1 MYLCGGS
8 GSKIR
13 SRLEGISDS
22 KISLCTSVGVSGP
35 KKFGLDLALLFRG
48 TTIIITI
55 ISVSPRG
62 SAKVKFSN
70 DDESLAQ
77 GS

>member
-13 SRLEGISDS
+13 SRPEGINDS
-22 KISLCTSVGVSGP
+22 RISLCTSVAVSGAQRI
-35 KKFGLDLALLFRG
+35 GLDLALLFRG
-48 TTIIITI
+48 TIIIII
-55 ISVSPRG
+55 ISASPRG
-62 SAKVKFSN
+62 SAKVKSSN

>member
-8 GSKIR
+8 GSKSR

-22 KISLCTSVGVSGP
+22 KISLCTSVAVSGP

-48 TTIIITI
+48 TTTIII

-62 SAKVKFSN
+62 SAKVKSSN